1 MIPLVMRLRVH
12 DLGQDCCLQSPLSW
26 NDLQNLVNG
35 NIFLV
40 AFNNKIV
47 VQETPFSWQDVQK
60 LVNKIS
66 FLWHII
72 TRLLFKK
79 HCFLEQIYLIHVQH
93 QRHTTWG
100 QHHHNGGMNTEVMPI
115 TYHILHPHQDHP
127 ISSHW
132 NQEGIKHM
140 IILWPTPS
148 VEATMDWMHAQQQ
161 WINDED
167 CQPST
172 WHILFHKTSQKLVT
186 FQRIMWLFG
195 RKLFNWNQ
203 ENVLFS
209 QKMVQLYFYAMHH
222 HFNHLLLATTFHGHT
237 ID

>member
-47 VQETPFSWQDVQK
+47 VQETPFSWQDLQK
-60 LVNKIS
+60 LVNKRS

-115 TYHILHPHQDHP
+115 TYHILHPRQDHP

-161 WINDED
+161 WINDSGGVW
-167 CQPST
+167 CIILLRRLST
-172 WHILFHKTSQKLVT
+172 KHV
-186 FQRIMWLFG
+186 
-195 RKLFNWNQ
+195 
-203 ENVLFS
+203 
-209 QKMVQLYFYAMHH
+209 
-222 HFNHLLLATTFHGHT
+222 
-237 ID
+237 